1 MSKKQFSSPQSD
13 KHFLTLK
20 FVNKEVFFVNKKILP
35 RQAYKRRQIL
45 HILLTQALKDRLMG
59 SRYPTMLSSEE
70 LAELLNLPTN
80 HDLETHLLRP
90 IRFLSQQ
97 LDGVLVLQKVSYTTL
112 FFLDLENIKIE
123 ID

>member
-1 MSKKQFSSPQSD
+1 MSKRQFPSPQPD
-13 KHFLTLK
+13 KHPLTLK
-20 FVNKEVFFVNKKILP
+20 FVKKEVFFENKKVLP

-45 HILLTQALKDRLMG
+45 HILLIQALKDRCMG
-59 SRYPTMLSSEE
+59 SCYPTLLSSEE
-70 LAELLNLPTN
+70 LAELLNLPMN

-97 LDGVLVLQKVSYTTL
+97 LNGALVSQKVRYTTL

>member
-1 MSKKQFSSPQSD
+1 MNKNHVSPPQSD
-13 KHFLTLK
+13 KRFLTLK
-20 FVNKEVFFVNKKILP
+20 FVNNEVLVENKKVLP

-45 HILLTQALKDRLMG
+45 HILLMQALKDRCMG
-59 SRYPTMLSSEE
+59 SRYPTLLSSEE
-70 LAELLNLPTN
+70 LAGLLNLPKN

-90 IRFLSQQ
+90 IRSLSQQ
-97 LDGVLVLQKVSYTTL
+97 LDGALVSQKVSYTTL

>member
-1 MSKKQFSSPQSD
+1 MSQRQISPSQPN
-13 KHFLTLK
+13 KHFLRLK
-20 FVNKEVFFVNKKILP
+20 FVNKEVFLENKKILP

-59 SRYPTMLSSEE
+59 SRYPTLLSSEE
-70 LAELLNLPTN
+70 LADLLNLPTH

-90 IRFLSQQ
+90 IRSLSQQ
-97 LDGVLVLQKVSYTTL
+97 LEGALVLQKVSYTTL

-123 ID
+123 IG